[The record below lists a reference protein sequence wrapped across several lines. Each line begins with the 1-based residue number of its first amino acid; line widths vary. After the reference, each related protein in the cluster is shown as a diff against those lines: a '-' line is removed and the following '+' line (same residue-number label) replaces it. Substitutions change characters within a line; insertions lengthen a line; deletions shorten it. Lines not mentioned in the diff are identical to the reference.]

1 VSAVTANDVKL
12 IYFHLFD
19 GSNHFLCFEPT
30 TAGAKHSAAKV
41 MYVFNYLRV
50 KFDPVLGE
58 IFVEASVTPLN
69 SPYLFHLIVVP

>member
-1 VSAVTANDVKL
+1 VSAVPANDVKL

-19 GSNHFLCFEPT
+19 SSDHFLCFEPT
-30 TAGAKHSAAKV
+30 TARAKYSSAKV
-41 MYVFNYLRV
+41 MYVFNDLRV

-58 IFVEASVTPLN
+58 IFVETSVAPFN

>member
-1 VSAVTANDVKL
+1 MSAVPANDVKL

-19 GSNHFLCFEPT
+19 GSDHFLSFEPT
-30 TAGAKHSAAKV
+30 TARAKYSAAKV
-41 MYVFNYLRV
+41 MYVFNDLRV

-58 IFVEASVTPLN
+58 IFVEAPVAPLN